1 MKLYIATPINARQEP
16 TMREKLVAAKH
27 RVEML
32 KAIIANDIRFKD
44 YELIS
49 TFDFNDWNETDEKAM
64 SRCIYHVLTSDAIYL
79 DHGWT
84 ASKGCNLE
92 YLTAKIYGK
101 HIFINSE
108 HKPKKT
114 MKLYIATPINARQ
127 EPTMREKLVAAKH
140 RVEMLKEILADDVRF
155 KDYELIST
163 FDFNDRNDTEEKAM
177 SRCIYHVLTSDA
189 IYLDHGWTASN
200 GCNLEYQAA
209 KIYGKQI
216 FINTEH

>member
-49 TFDFNDWNETDEKAM
+49 TFDFNYMNDVEEEAM

-79 DHGWT
+79 DHGWIT
-84 ASKGCNLE
+84 SQGCTLE

-101 HIFINSE
+101 
-108 HKPKKT
+108 
-114 MKLYIATPINARQ
+114 
-127 EPTMREKLVAAKH
+127 
-140 RVEMLKEILADDVRF
+140 
-155 KDYELIST
+155 
-163 FDFNDRNDTEEKAM
+163 
-177 SRCIYHVLTSDA
+177 
-189 IYLDHGWTASN
+189 
-200 GCNLEYQAA
+200 
-209 KIYGKQI
+209 QI
-216 FINTEH
+216 FVNSKH

>member
-1 MKLYIATPINARQEP
+1 MKLYIATLINARQEP

-32 KAIIANDIRFKD
+32 KAILADDVRFKD

-49 TFDFNDWNETDEKAM
+49 TFDFNYMNDVEEKAM

-101 HIFINSE
+101 
-108 HKPKKT
+108 
-114 MKLYIATPINARQ
+114 
-127 EPTMREKLVAAKH
+127 
-140 RVEMLKEILADDVRF
+140 
-155 KDYELIST
+155 
-163 FDFNDRNDTEEKAM
+163 
-177 SRCIYHVLTSDA
+177 
-189 IYLDHGWTASN
+189 
-200 GCNLEYQAA
+200 
-209 KIYGKQI
+209 QI
-216 FINTEH
+216 FEHSEY